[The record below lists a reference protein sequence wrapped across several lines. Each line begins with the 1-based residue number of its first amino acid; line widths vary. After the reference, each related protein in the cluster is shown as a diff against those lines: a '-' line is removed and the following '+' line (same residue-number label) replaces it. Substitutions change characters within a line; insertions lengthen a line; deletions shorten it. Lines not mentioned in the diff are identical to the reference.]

1 MKTLEDFGLTET
13 AQEYFQS
20 NKLLRERMS
29 KMPQENKETL

>member
-1 MKTLEDFGLTET
+1 METLEGFGVTET
-13 AQEYFQS
+13 ARGFFQS